1 MKNLTKKIQQSLTL
15 KILKLKKEI
24 RAYKNRITQD
34 VLKEQEYIDKMS
46 LMQDDIR
53 QLLLKLP
60 KEERELW
67 LKEKGKDYE
76 RHTPKKKRVIKKIN

>member
-1 MKNLTKKIQQSLTL
+1 MKNIKIKIKGILVL
-15 KILKLKKEI
+15 KIAKLRKELKIYKEKI
-24 RAYKNRITQD
+24 AED
-34 VLKEQEYIDKMS
+34 VIEKRQLIDKIS

-67 LKEKGKDYE
+67 LKERNRKDE
-76 RHTPKKKRVIKKIN
+76 RYTPKKKRAKK